1 MLCALYTSNVMNS
14 SDSDKRQDEFG
25 SGGISWART
34 SMYGGAFGIYITRGP
49 CSRRGSLPG
58 AYGAMLWV
66 GHFPAG
72 LGAAS
77 VGSGSS
83 FHWKWRRS
91 SCYGSGRTEAR
102 PSGAAPE
109 AAPAA
114 APPTVPSSPQLAVSR
129 ARGRVLSQEK
139 WTSDTYDRC
148 TMATALYIRNR
159 HAPDDAATGSS
170 AQPACR
176 CSQRRSCSM

>member
-1 MLCALYTSNVMNS
+1 MLCALYSSNLMNS

-83 FHWKWRRS
+83 CHWKWRR
-91 SCYGSGRTEAR
+91 CYGSGRTEAR
-102 PSGAAPE
+102 PTGAAPE

-114 APPTVPSSPQLAVSR
+114 SPPRVPSSPQLAVSR

-139 WTSDTYDRC
+139 WTSDSDTYDRC